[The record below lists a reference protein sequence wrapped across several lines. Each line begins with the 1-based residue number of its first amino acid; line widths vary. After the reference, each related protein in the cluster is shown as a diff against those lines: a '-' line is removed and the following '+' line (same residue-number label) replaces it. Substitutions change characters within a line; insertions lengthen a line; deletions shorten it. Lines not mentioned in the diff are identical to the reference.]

1 MSKRNNALTFALV
14 VVLGLAAAFFWW
26 RQSELGAL
34 PPYVARANGRLEMTR
49 IDVAVKYA
57 GRVIDLLFREG
68 DAVQQGAILARQD
81 QAETKAQIAGAE
93 AQRQRAMSA
102 IGKAEAD
109 VAVHRKNQGLAQLE
123 WDQAVMMRGKSL
135 VSQVELDRRRLALEA
150 ETAGVAA
157 AAEAAKEARDALGE
171 ADAQL
176 ARLKVILGEE
186 TIHAPVNGRIE
197 YKIVEKD
204 AVLPA
209 GGRVA
214 LLLET
219 DDVYMTVFLPDKVVG
234 KIKMGDDARVLLDA
248 FKEPLPA
255 YISFVSPESEF
266 TPKYVETQAERDKLL
281 YRVKL
286 QIPLDVA
293 RRYAGVLKSGMTGN
307 GYLRTDSSRPWPAF
321 LSVAQ
326 EGAKPK

>member
-1 MSKRNNALTFALV
+1 MISRKTQWIGAAIAAICLV
-14 VVLGLAAAFFWW
+14 AAIFWW
-26 RQSELGAL
+26 RTERGGL
-34 PPYVARANGRLEMTR
+34 PPYVARANGRIEMTR

-57 GRVIDLLFREG
+57 GRVIDLMFREG
-68 DAVQQGAILARQD
+68 DTVQQGKVLARQD
-81 QAETKAQIAGAE
+81 EAETKAQIAGAE
-93 AQRQRAMSA
+93 AERQRAISA
-102 IGKAEAD
+102 IAKAEAD
-109 VAVHRKNQGLAQLE
+109 VAVHKKNQGLAQLE
-123 WDQAVMMRGKSL
+123 WDQAVAMRGKSL
-135 VSQVELDRRRLALEA
+135 VSQVELDRRRLQLEG

-157 AAEAAKEARDALGE
+157 AMEAAKEARDALGG

-197 YKIVEKD
+197 YKIIEKD
-204 AVLPA
+204 AVLPS
-209 GGRVA
+209 GGRIA

-219 DDVYMTVFLPDKVVG
+219 DDVYMTVFLPDKVLG
-234 KIKMGDDARVLLDA
+234 NLKMGDDARIMLDA

-286 QIPLDVA
+286 QIPLEAA
-293 RRYAGVLKSGMTGN
+293 RRYAGILKSGMTGN
-307 GYLRTDSSRPWPAF
+307 GYVRTDASQPWPAF

-326 EGAKPK
+326 EGTKGK

>member
-1 MSKRNNALTFALV
+1 MMNRKTLLTGAV
-14 VVLGLAAAFFWW
+14 IVAICLAAAIFWW
-26 RQSELGAL
+26 RSERGAL
-34 PPYVARANGRLEMTR
+34 PPYLARANGRIEMTR

-68 DAVQQGAILARQD
+68 DAVQHGAILARQD
-81 QAETKAQIAGAE
+81 EAETKAQIAGAE
-93 AQRQRAMSA
+93 AQRQRAISA

-109 VAVHRKNQGLAQLE
+109 VAVRRKNQGLAQLE
-123 WDQAVMMRGKSL
+123 WDQALMMRGKSL

-157 AAEAAKEARDALGE
+157 AMEAAKEARDALGE

-197 YKIVEKD
+197 YKIIEKD

-209 GGRVA
+209 GGRIA

-234 KIKMGDDARVLLDA
+234 KTKMGDEARILLDA

-255 YISFVSPESEF
+255 YISFVSPEAEF

-286 QIPLDVA
+286 QIPIDAA
-293 RRYAGVLKSGMTGN
+293 RRHAGILKSGMTGN
-307 GYLRTDSSRPWPAF
+307 GYVRTDTSSPWPAF
-321 LSVAQ
+321 LLVAQ
-326 EGAKPK
+326 EGAKAK